1 MIDRAHLQQLKATPP
16 RTSAT
21 FMPSSWDDETN
32 SVGVT
37 CYTGAEVA
45 RYNWDDGE
53 YFLSFD
59 LGGMDLTRY
68 NGGAAVLIDHADYSL
83 ASQIGKILEGSAKI
97 DDGKL
102 VARVQFSVNPMHAGM
117 VADIKAGVLKHVS
130 IGVEIDPEEL
140 EYLSKKGVAKAD
152 RTHIRARKSQPYEL
166 SFVPVPAN
174 VGAQTLAAA
183 SRPAGDPPMST
194 TYQPTEIELSRIK
207 SETLAAL
214 KERRRSIVEAARIVA
229 PLGADGAKLAEE
241 LIDNDAVTVDDA
253 RAKLLDARCKWDES
267 QAVST
272 HKGSGV
278 QAGTDNTTKLGKLA
292 AKALAREMGAKGDL
306 VKLTADEHDA
316 VVEHF
321 GSLDPRRM
329 AENVLTRKGVRFS
342 SLSDEA
348 TLGRAFEAC
357 NVQQAMSR
365 FKDTF
370 KSRERLG
377 EIAIDDL
384 PILFGSAT
392 ELTLMDAYQN
402 APTTYQAWCKIVP
415 MSDFRATRM
424 VDFSRLPDLEE
435 IGESGKPVE
444 GTINEGGETLSL
456 KEYGRAL
463 SFSRRS
469 IINDKWGVIGAII
482 ASIGGRV
489 AYKRNALAY
498 AKLVSNPTLASVS
511 TSAVFHS
518 NHGNVGTTGALAAGT
533 LAELRK
539 KIREQKLMGD
549 KESTTNGMRSNASM
563 QTLVIGASLELTA
576 EQLLSASYVPTAA
589 SGVMPGSL
597 RSLSVVTD
605 AEITSATAFYGFA
618 DKDQHPCFVETVLG
632 SEGILSDMVFDEE
645 TRGVKHL
652 VRVAHNVQAVH
663 YRGAAYNAGA

>member
-1 MIDRAHLQQLKATPP
+1 MIDRAHLEALKAKP
-16 RTSAT
+16 RSEAS
-21 FMPSSWDDETN
+21 FEPGSWDDETN
-32 SVGVT
+32 SIGVVW
-37 CYTGAEVA
+37 YTGAEVV
-45 RYNWDDGE
+45 RYNYTDGE
-53 YFLSFD
+53 FFLSFD
-59 LGGMDLTRY
+59 FAGVDLSRY
-68 NGGAAVLIDHADYSL
+68 NDGAAVLRDHADYSIKAQL
-83 ASQIGKILEGSAKI
+83 GKVMEGSAKVEN
-97 DDGKL
+97 GRG
-102 VARVQFSVNPMHAGM
+102 VARVIFSRNPEHAGLI
-117 VADIKAGVLKHVS
+117 ADIKAGIIKHVS
-130 IGVEIDPEEL
+130 MGTEIDSDGL
-140 EYLSKKGVAKAD
+140 VYLSKAGVAGAVQT
-152 RTHIRARKSQPYEL
+152 RIRATKWTPYEL

-174 VGAQTLAAA
+174 AGAQTFAPAT
-183 SRPAGDPPMST
+183 PAGDPPMT
-194 TYQPTEIELSRIK
+194 TKYEPSAEDLAKITDA
-207 SETLAAL
+207 TLAAEA
-214 KERRRSIVEAARIVA
+214 ERRRAIKLSGKLLA
-229 PLGADGAKLAEE
+229 PLGADGE
-241 LIDNDAVTVDDA
+241 
-253 RAKLLDARCKWDES
+253 KLLDECLDNHKMTAEAALAKFRDARLAWDEG
-267 QAVST
+267 QQLHGAKGTGVSV
-272 HKGSGV
+272 G
-278 QAGTDNTTKLGKLA
+278 ADNTTKLGKLA

-316 VVEHF
+316 VVDHF

-329 AENVLTRKGVRFS
+329 AENVLTRKGVRFA

-357 NVQQAMSR
+357 NIHAAMSR

-370 KSRERLG
+370 KQRERLG
-377 EIAIDDL
+377 EISIDDL

-415 MSDFRATRM
+415 MTDFRSTRM
-424 VDFSRLPDLEE
+424 IDFSRLPDLEE

-444 GTINEGGETLSL
+444 GTVSEAGESLSL

-469 IINDKWGVIGAII
+469 IINDKWGVIGQII
-482 ASIGGRV
+482 ASVGGRV

-498 AKLVSNPTLASVS
+498 AKLVANPTLTSVS
-511 TSAVFHS
+511 NQAVFHS
-518 NHGNVGTTGALAAGT
+518 SHGNVGTTGALSATT

-539 KIREQKLMGD
+539 KIREQKLRGD
-549 KESTTNGMRSNASM
+549 AESSTNGMRSNASM
-563 QTLVIGASLELTA
+563 QTLVIGATLELTA
-576 EQLLSASYVPTAA
+576 EQLLSASYVPTSA

-597 RSLSVVTD
+597 RSLQVVTD